1 MPTRQTQA
9 QRQKRES
16 NRHYQR
22 QHRAEIKRKRRIYA
36 AAHRKELSKAWL
48 DWARRN
54 PEKIAKYRKQK
65 NARRR
70 RLRREARLAA
80 PKAKK

>member
-1 MPTRQTQA
+1 MATRLTKA
-9 QRQKRES
+9 QRKKREQ
-16 NRHYQR
+16 NRRYQR
-22 QHRAEIKRKRRIYA
+22 KHREEIKRKRRIYA

-54 PEKIAKYRKQK
+54 PEKIAKYRKKK

-70 RLRREARLAA
+70 RLRREARLEAK
-80 PKAKK
+80 KAKK